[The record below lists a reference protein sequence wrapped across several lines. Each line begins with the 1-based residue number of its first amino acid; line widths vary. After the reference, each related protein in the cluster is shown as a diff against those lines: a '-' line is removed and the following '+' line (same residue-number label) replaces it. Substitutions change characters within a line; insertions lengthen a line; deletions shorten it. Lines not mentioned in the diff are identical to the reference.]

1 MRMAPFALLLPLAAC
16 AVPEAGPVAAAI
28 ARPAPQIMVPDH
40 PPPQECVPYA
50 RQVSGIQLYGDA
62 WTWWDGAAA
71 GRYQRGETP
80 QPGAVLVLRKTPSLF
95 HGHVAVV
102 TNLIGPREILVT
114 HANWGQ
120 WLGDHR
126 RYIQW
131 YAGGRRIAAQRL
143 DGGALL
149 ERAGRRV
156 RPHLPGLRVRLFT
169 WRCRLM
175 LALRD

>member
-95 HGHVAVV
+95 HGHVAAV

-114 HANWGQ
+114 HANWGNG
-120 WLGDHR
+120 WAITGVIYSGMRVVDVSPLNDWTAVR
-126 RYIQW
+126 FWNER
-131 YAGGRRIAAQRL
+131 AAAFGRIYPAYGFVYSH
-143 DGGALL
+143 GGA
-149 ERAGRRV
+149 A
-156 RPHLPGLRVRLFT
+156 
-169 WRCRLM
+169 
-175 LALRD
+175 